1 MGLDFIR
8 SKRPS
13 RRKAWSFQV
22 ERGGQDLLATLPAR
36 TQHSFR
42 ADMAGTLPDIGHT
55 MTVQLT
61 DTEKVIVRESNAV
74 VGEVRR
80 PDADLIAHL
89 ARHSG
94 MAVATV
100 AAKLEMS
107 GAVDLVVE

>member
-22 ERGGQDLLATLPAR
+22 ERAGQDLLAALPVR

-42 ADMAGTLPDIGHT
+42 ADITGCLPDIGHT

-61 DTEKVIVRESNAV
+61 DAEKVVVRESNEI
-74 VGEVRR
+74 VGMVRR
-80 PDADLIAHL
+80 PDAELVAHL
-89 ARHSG
+89 ARRSG

-100 AAKLEMS
+100 AAKLELS
-107 GAVDLVVE
+107 GAVDLILE

>member
-42 ADMAGTLPDIGHT
+42 ADIAGSLPEIGHT

-61 DTEKVIVRESNAV
+61 DTEKVVVRESNEV
-74 VGEVRR
+74 VGMVRR
-80 PDADLIAHL
+80 PDADLIAYL
-89 ARHSG
+89 AHRSG
-94 MAVATV
+94 IAVVTV
-100 AAKLEMS
+100 AAKLEKS
-107 GAVDLVVE
+107 GAVDLILE

>member
-1 MGLDFIR
+1 MGLGFIR

-22 ERGGQDLLATLPAR
+22 EHGGQDLLSSVPAH

-42 ADMAGTLPDIGHT
+42 VDIKGALPNIGHT
-55 MTVQLT
+55 MTVQLI
-61 DTEKVIVRESNAV
+61 DTGKVVVRESNEV

-80 PDADLIAHL
+80 PGADLIAYL

-94 MAVATV
+94 MAAATV
-100 AAKLEMS
+100 AAKLEKS
-107 GAVDLVVE
+107 GAVDLILE